1 MGKQFAFDS
10 HFDRVE
16 TVAFSADDQYIATGS
31 SDRTIRIWRTSDGQL
46 MGTIWGHT
54 SVVKVISFSPQGD
67 YLASATSNGEI
78 KIWDWRTGWEIQSMH
93 ADTILLTDLAWSP
106 DGGKLASSSWDG
118 EVKVWDAVT
127 GDELRTL
134 THEKWVRAV
143 AWSPDG
149 GFLFTGGDELSL
161 KAWEVELGELSA
173 EIPVRDKILSSPL
186 RRRAL
191 WLPWPWEAVPP
202 RYSTSKQEKRSF
214 WSSSKPERLR
224 SVGLLMAAIWPVAE
238 TN

>member
-1 MGKQFAFDS
+1 
-10 HFDRVE
+10 
-16 TVAFSADDQYIATGS
+16 
-31 SDRTIRIWRTSDGQL
+31 

-127 GDELRTL
+127 GEDVYKRQLL
-134 THEKWVRAV
+134 LQAAVR
-143 AWSPDG
+143 G
-149 GFLFTGGDELSL
+149 TCGTC
-161 KAWEVELGELSA
+161 
-173 EIPVRDKILSSPL
+173 
-186 RRRAL
+186 
-191 WLPWPWEAVPP
+191 
-202 RYSTSKQEKRSF
+202 
-214 WSSSKPERLR
+214 
-224 SVGLLMAAIWPVAE
+224 
-238 TN
+238 